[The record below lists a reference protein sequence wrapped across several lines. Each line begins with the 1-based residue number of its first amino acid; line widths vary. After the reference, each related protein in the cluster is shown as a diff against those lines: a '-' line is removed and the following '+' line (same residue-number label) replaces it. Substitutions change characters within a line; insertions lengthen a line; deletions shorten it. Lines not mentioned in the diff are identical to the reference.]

1 MMQCGAPAIAACCI
15 RCRSA
20 LRRHMQRTAFSGA
33 SLWSCFASLP
43 AWDVCFASSAPG
55 ITLLLTFRANPLDH
69 EADGVR
75 QETLWQRYLRHTY
88 VVQAEG
94 SLASLTVEVPVLVV
108 VCMMVI
114 TGTQLVAK
122 CAAAVLYAVYQ
133 VVLKEERERAE
144 DGASL
149 GVGHP
154 LLHFLER
161 ERALAALQ
169 LAIDKQ
175 PHGGGLH
182 AHLLHPLF

>member
-1 MMQCGAPAIAACCI
+1 M
-15 RCRSA
+15 R
-20 LRRHMQRTAFSGA
+20 L
-33 SLWSCFASLP
+33 
-43 AWDVCFASSAPG
+43 
-55 ITLLLTFRANPLDH
+55 
-69 EADGVR
+69 EA
-75 QETLWQRYLRHTY
+75 LWQRYLRHTY

-94 SLASLTVEVPVLVV
+94 SLASLTVEVSVLVV

-161 ERALAALQ
+161 
-169 LAIDKQ
+169 
-175 PHGGGLH
+175 
-182 AHLLHPLF
+182 

>member
-1 MMQCGAPAIAACCI
+1 
-15 RCRSA
+15 
-20 LRRHMQRTAFSGA
+20 MQRTAMAGA
-33 SLWSCFASLP
+33 SLQPCSVSLP
-43 AWDVCFASSAPG
+43 AGDVCIASSMPG
-55 ITLLLTFRANPLDH
+55 IPLRLAFRANPLDH
-69 EADGVR
+69 EADGMR

-88 VVQAEG
+88 VVQAKG
-94 SLASLTVEVPVLVV
+94 SLAPLTVEVSVLHVPAQRAA
-108 VCMMVI
+108 MPDAALMVI

-182 AHLLHPLF
+182 APLLHPLF

>member
-1 MMQCGAPAIAACCI
+1 M
-15 RCRSA
+15 
-20 LRRHMQRTAFSGA
+20 
-33 SLWSCFASLP
+33 
-43 AWDVCFASSAPG
+43 
-55 ITLLLTFRANPLDH
+55 
-69 EADGVR
+69 R

-94 SLASLTVEVPVLVV
+94 SLAPLTIEVPMLVV

-149 GVGHP
+149 GVGHS

>member
-1 MMQCGAPAIAACCI
+1 MALHPALIAFPVPFGGAGEVGWSDDAA
-15 RCRSA
+15 RCTGHRSVLHRA
-20 LRRHMQRTAFSGA
+20 SQRVAQA
-33 SLWSCFASLP
+33 HAAHCQ
-43 AWDVCFASSAPG
+43 DRPG
-55 ITLLLTFRANPLDH
+55 RLHL
-69 EADGVR
+69 
-75 QETLWQRYLRHTY
+75 HTY
-88 VVQAEG
+88 VVQAEC
-94 SLASLTVEVPVLVV
+94 SMAPLTVEVSVLVI
-108 VCMMVI
+108 VCMMVV
-114 TGTQLVAK
+114 TGAQLVAK
-122 CAAAVLYAVYQ
+122 CTAAVLYAVYQ

-175 PHGGGLH
+175 SHGGGLH

>member
-1 MMQCGAPAIAACCI
+1 M
-15 RCRSA
+15 
-20 LRRHMQRTAFSGA
+20 
-33 SLWSCFASLP
+33 
-43 AWDVCFASSAPG
+43 
-55 ITLLLTFRANPLDH
+55 
-69 EADGVR
+69 R

-122 CAAAVLYAVYQ
+122 CAAAVLYTVYQ

-161 ERALAALQ
+161 ERALDALQ